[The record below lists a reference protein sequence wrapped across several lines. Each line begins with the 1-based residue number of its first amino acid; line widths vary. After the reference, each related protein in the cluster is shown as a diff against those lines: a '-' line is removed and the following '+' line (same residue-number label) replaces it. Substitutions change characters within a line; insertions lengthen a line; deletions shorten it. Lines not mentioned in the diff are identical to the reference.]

1 MAVLYRTR
9 FCSLAFEQ
17 TFRKRGIPY
26 RLLGGKGFFERKEV
40 LDLNCYVTAAVFP
53 KDDVAFERILN
64 TPRRGIG
71 PGTVKKLAAM
81 KTGAMSLQ
89 DAARQAVAERL
100 LTPKLYHSLTEVL
113 ELLDDIRDMQPAA
126 AFQEVITRLQYLDY
140 LKAYTQGNSMDHA
153 AREENI
159 QQLIYSAS
167 QKETLLDYLE
177 EAALVKEDKPDDEQA
192 ASGAVN
198 ISTIHAAKGLEFGVV
213 FVVGCEEQLF
223 PHWKALEE
231 RAGIEEERR
240 LMYVSVT
247 RAERYLYL
255 SSADYR
261 KGQYNRRSRFLNE
274 IAALLG

>member
-1 MAVLYRTR
+1 
-9 FCSLAFEQ
+9 
-17 TFRKRGIPY
+17 
-26 RLLGGKGFFERKEV
+26 
-40 LDLNCYVTAAVFP
+40 
-53 KDDVAFERILN
+53 
-64 TPRRGIG
+64 
-71 PGTVKKLAAM
+71 M

-198 ISTIHAAKGLEFGVV
+198 LSTIHAAKGLEFGVV